1 MACLP
6 VDIKS
11 IGAQVG
17 AHISLLTSITNDELM
32 ITCKQ
37 TLQAIGGRKNKI
49 SKNIHRSQ
57 SKLPLKHNSPTQ
69 LR

>member
-37 TLQAIGGRKNKI
+37 TLQALGGKKKNLYRYW
-49 SKNIHRSQ
+49 NV
-57 SKLPLKHNSPTQ
+57 
-69 LR
+69 